1 MKDLEIE
8 RIEKINKNLQ
18 KAAEAFYKSSISVE
32 EAIKI
37 VQLFAEVAFKET
49 GGIL

>member
-1 MKDLEIE
+1 MKNLEIE

-18 KAAEAFYKSSISVE
+18 KAAEAFYESSISLE
-32 EAIKI
+32 KAIKI
-37 VQLFAEVAFKET
+37 VELFAEVSLKET